1 MLKKVKCLFFL
12 VISLFCSLSIYK
24 NYIFYKIPY
33 NPLVQLSTNS
43 PTSFYFDLNTPDGET
58 LSKSSHK
65 LEDTALIFKYFNELH
80 LIPLKEKKHREE
92 IHGDL
97 ASSYYSCGFKFNDL
111 KQNFIFINEIYLDDL
126 TILSIRSDIP
136 KIKNGYYK
144 IIDSKFDYKYINS
157 ILNN

>member
-12 VISLFCSLSIYK
+12 VISLLCSLSIYK

-80 LIPLKEKKHREE
+80 LIPLKEKNIGKRFTE
-92 IHGDL
+92 I
-97 ASSYYSCGFKFNDL
+97 
-111 KQNFIFINEIYLDDL
+111 
-126 TILSIRSDIP
+126 
-136 KIKNGYYK
+136 
-144 IIDSKFDYKYINS
+144 
-157 ILNN
+157 